1 MNLNRRVAVTA
12 TGGQCGCK
20 DYFAETIRLAL
31 KGRKEIAPGNALG
44 MRSNICTSP
53 EGATEGF
60 GLSPLQGLHDLGDA
74 DQGRRFALPLAVIF
88 RPFGAFELSFC
99 LLAIAFLVIANLSVQ
114 AQQANFAHPLD
125 PLSKEEIAAAS
136 KLLKDSGKLPANA
149 RFQTIVLNEPPKA
162 EVYTFKAG
170 DSFRRE
176 AFFIAYD
183 RANNKTFDGIAD
195 LRNQRVISV
204 REVPGAQPSIML
216 DDVLMFQSIVRS
228 DAEWQAAMRKRG
240 ITEFG
245 KVQIEMW
252 SAGNF
257 GFPEEQGK
265 RLFRGLSYLREDS
278 KNPYARPIEGI
289 IAVVDMNARK
299 VLKLIDSGV
308 VPVPRATADV
318 DEKSVGQLR
327 EPPKPL
333 QIVQP
338 KGGSFEIR
346 GNEIRWQKWQ
356 FRYALHP
363 REGLV
368 LYTVGYEDQ
377 GKVRPILY
385 RASLSEMVVPYG
397 DPSAGWFIRNAF
409 DEGEFAIGR
418 LAVPLEAKTDVP
430 DNATLLDAVFSNESG
445 GSLDAKR
452 VVSIYERD
460 GGVSWKHVDY
470 MTNQNQSRRARQL
483 VMSIFVV
490 VGNYDYGFNW
500 VFNQD
505 GTIEQEVLLTGV
517 MATKGVPPLNG
528 EQPHDPYGHLVA
540 DGVAAPHHQHFFN
553 YRLDFD
559 VDGSANTVVEQN
571 TETLPQGKDN
581 PYGNAFA
588 MHEKTLRREA
598 EAQRQLNLATH
609 RRWRVINSTSKNG
622 LGQPTGYLLFTGENS
637 VPLPGENSAVRQ
649 RAGFMNSHL
658 WVTQYEPDER
668 YAAGLYIN
676 QSKGGDG
683 LAKWVK
689 QNRELENKDVVL
701 WYSFGVTHLPRPE
714 DYPVMPVHK
723 AGFKLMPVGF
733 FTRNPALDLPKQ

>member
-1 MNLNRRVAVTA
+1 MNVGERR
-12 TGGQCGCK
+12 
-20 DYFAETIRLAL
+20 
-31 KGRKEIAPGNALG
+31 
-44 MRSNICTSP
+44 
-53 EGATEGF
+53 F
-60 GLSPLQGLHDLGDA
+60 GL
-74 DQGRRFALPLAVIF
+74 
-88 RPFGAFELSFC
+88 
-99 LLAIAFLVIANLSVQ
+99 LLAIVLLAFQFTAL
-114 AQQANFAHPLD
+114 AQTTNFTHPLD

-162 EVYTFKAG
+162 EVYAFKPG
-170 DSFRRE
+170 DTFRRE
-176 AFFIAYD
+176 AFFVAYD
-183 RANNKTFDGIAD
+183 RTNNKTFDGVAD
-195 LRNQRVISV
+195 IRNQRVVSV
-204 REVPGAQPSIML
+204 REVPDAQPSLML
-216 DDVLMFQSIVRS
+216 DDVLMFQSIVRGDS
-228 DAEWQAAMRKRG
+228 EWQAAMRKRG

-245 KVQIEMW
+245 KVQVEMW

-257 GFPEEQGK
+257 GFPDEQGK
-265 RLFRGLSYLREDS
+265 RLFRGLSYLRGES
-278 KNPYARPIEGI
+278 KNPYARPIEGV

-299 VLKLIDSGV
+299 VIKLIDSGV
-308 VPVPRATADV
+308 VPVPQATADV
-318 DEKSVGQLR
+318 DEQSVGQLR
-327 EPPKPL
+327 EAPKPL

-338 KGGSFEIR
+338 NGASFEIR
-346 GNEIRWQKWQ
+346 GNEIRWQKWR

-368 LYTVGYEDQ
+368 LYTVGYEDG

-418 LAVPLEAKTDVP
+418 LAVPQEAKTDLP
-430 DNATLLDAVFSNESG
+430 DNATLLDAVFSNEGG

-452 VVSIYERD
+452 VISIYERD

-500 VFNQD
+500 VFHQD
-505 GTIEQEVLLTGV
+505 GTLELEALLTGV
-517 MATKGVPPLNG
+517 MATKGVSPDA
-528 EQPHDPYGHLVA
+528 QQKHDPYGHVVA
-540 DGVAAPHHQHFFN
+540 NGVAAPHHQHFFN
-553 YRLDFD
+553 FRLDFD
-559 VDGSANTVVEQN
+559 VDGHANTVVEQN
-571 TETLPQGKDN
+571 TETLPPGKDN
-581 PYGNAFA
+581 PYGNAFV
-588 MHEKTLRREA
+588 MHETPLRREA
-598 EAQRQLNLATH
+598 EAQRKLNLATH
-609 RRWRVINSTSKNG
+609 RRWRVINPTVKNS

-637 VPLPGENSAVRQ
+637 VPLPGEASAVRQ

-658 WVTQYEPDER
+658 WVTQYEPEER
-668 YAAGLYIN
+668 YAAGFYIN

-683 LAKWVK
+683 LPRWVK

-723 AGFKLMPVGF
+723 TGFKLMPVGF
-733 FTRNPALDLPKQ
+733 FAQNPALDLPK

>member
-1 MNLNRRVAVTA
+1 MN
-12 TGGQCGCK
+12 TGK
-20 DYFAETIRLAL
+20 HRFVSRFLAMVFWL
-31 KGRKEIAPGNALG
+31 
-44 MRSNICTSP
+44 
-53 EGATEGF
+53 
-60 GLSPLQGLHDLGDA
+60 
-74 DQGRRFALPLAVIF
+74 
-88 RPFGAFELSFC
+88 
-99 LLAIAFLVIANLSVQ
+99 LLAGSSVLAQTANYV
-114 AQQANFAHPLD
+114 HPLD
-125 PLSKEEIAAAS
+125 PLSREEIAAAG
-136 KLLKDSGKLPANA
+136 KLLKESGKLPANA

-162 EVYTFKAG
+162 EVYAFNAG
-170 DSFRRE
+170 ENFRRE
-176 AFFIAYD
+176 AFFVAYD
-183 RANNKTFDGIAD
+183 RANNKTYEGVVD
-195 LRNQRVISV
+195 LRGQRVVSV
-204 REVPGAQPSIML
+204 REVPGVQPSLML
-216 DDVLMFQSIVRS
+216 DDALMFQSIVRA
-228 DAEWQAAMRKRG
+228 DAQWQQAMRKRG

-245 KVQIEMW
+245 KVQVEMW

-257 GFPEEQGK
+257 GFPEEQGR

-299 VLKLIDSGV
+299 VLKVIDSGV
-308 VPVPRATADV
+308 VPVPSATADV

-327 EPPKPL
+327 DAPKPL

-338 KGGSFEIR
+338 NGASFEVR
-346 GNEIRWQKWQ
+346 GNEIRWQKWR

-418 LAVPLEAKTDVP
+418 LAVPMEAKTDVP
-430 DNATLLDAVFSNESG
+430 DNATLLDAVFANESG
-445 GSLDAKR
+445 SSLDAKR
-452 VVSIYERD
+452 VVAIYERD

-483 VMSIFVV
+483 VVSIFVV

-500 VFNQD
+500 VFHQD
-505 GTIEQEVLLTGV
+505 GTLELEALLTGV
-517 MATKGVPPLNG
+517 MATKGVPPLSANG
-528 EQPHDPYGHLVA
+528 EHAEHDPYGHVVA

-553 YRLDFD
+553 FRLDFD
-559 VDGSANTVVEQN
+559 VDGRENTVVEQN
-571 TETLPQGKDN
+571 TETLPQGKNN

-588 MHEKTLRREA
+588 MRETPLRREA
-598 EAQRQLNLATH
+598 GAQRQLNLATH
-609 RRWRVINSTSKNG
+609 RRWRVINPAVKNG

-637 VPLPGENSAVRQ
+637 APLPGANSAVRQ

-658 WVTQYEPDER
+658 WVTPFDPGEM
-668 YAAGLYIN
+668 YAAGYYVN
-676 QSKGGDG
+676 QSKAGDG
-683 LAKWVK
+683 LPKWVK
-689 QNRELENKDVVL
+689 QNRELEKKDVVM

-733 FTRNPALDLPKQ
+733 FTRNPALDVPK

>member
-1 MNLNRRVAVTA
+1 MNADERR
-12 TGGQCGCK
+12 
-20 DYFAETIRLAL
+20 
-31 KGRKEIAPGNALG
+31 
-44 MRSNICTSP
+44 S
-53 EGATEGF
+53 
-60 GLSPLQGLHDLGDA
+60 GL
-74 DQGRRFALPLAVIF
+74 
-88 RPFGAFELSFC
+88 
-99 LLAIAFLVIANLSVQ
+99 LLAIILLAFQFTALGQ
-114 AQQANFAHPLD
+114 AANFLHPLD
-125 PLSKEEIAAAS
+125 PLSKEEITAAS

-162 EVYTFKAG
+162 EVYAFKAG
-170 DSFRRE
+170 DVFRRE
-176 AFFIAYD
+176 AFFVAYD
-183 RANNKTFDGIAD
+183 RANNKTFDGVAD
-195 LRNQRVISV
+195 IRNQRVVSV

-299 VLKLIDSGV
+299 VLKVVDSGV

-327 EPPKPL
+327 EAPKPL

-338 KGGSFEIR
+338 NGASFEIR
-346 GNEIRWQKWQ
+346 GNEIRWQKWR

-368 LYTVGYEDQ
+368 LYTVGYEDS

-418 LAVPLEAKTDVP
+418 LAVPHEAKTDVP
-430 DNATLLDAVFSNESG
+430 DNATLLDAVFSNEGG

-452 VVSIYERD
+452 VISIYERD

-470 MTNQNQSRRARQL
+470 MTSQNQSRRAHQL

-500 VFNQD
+500 IFNQD
-505 GTIEQEVLLTGV
+505 GSLELETLLTGV
-517 MATKGVPPLNG
+517 MATKGVSPDG
-528 EQPHDPYGHLVA
+528 QQKHDPYGHVVA
-540 DGVAAPHHQHFFN
+540 SGVAAPHHQHFFN

-571 TETLPQGKDN
+571 TETLPPSKDN
-581 PYGNAFA
+581 PYANAFV
-588 MHEKTLRREA
+588 MHERPLRREA
-598 EAQRQLNLATH
+598 EAQRSLNLATH
-609 RRWRVINSTSKNG
+609 RRWRIINPTAKNG
-622 LGQPTGYLLFTGENS
+622 LGQPTGYVLLTGENS
-637 VPLPGENSAVRQ
+637 VPLLGETSAVRQ

-658 WVTQYEPDER
+658 WVTAFEPSEQ
-668 YAAGLYIN
+668 YAAGFYIN
-676 QSKGGDG
+676 QSKESDG

-733 FTRNPALDLPKQ
+733 FTQNPALDLPK

>member
-1 MNLNRRVAVTA
+1 MNKNNREASMTSENGLGRLNSLITSASSA
-12 TGGQCGCK
+12 PKGQK
-20 DYFAETIRLAL
+20 
-31 KGRKEIAPGNALG
+31 KIAQGNALG
-44 MRSNICTSP
+44 MQFQICSSP
-53 EGATEGF
+53 ERATEKS
-60 GLSPLQGLHDLGDA
+60 GLSPFQGLRSFSFN
-74 DQGRRFALPLAVIF
+74 QGRRVALPLAIAL
-88 RPFGAFELSFC
+88 RPFGAFRLNLC
-99 LLAIAFLVIANLSVQ
+99 LFSIVFLVIAGSFIQ
-114 AQQANFAHPLD
+114 AQTTNFTHPLD
-125 PLSKEEIAAAS
+125 PLSKDEIAAAS
-136 KLLKDSGKLPANA
+136 KLLKESGKLPANA
-149 RFQTIVLNEPPKA
+149 RFQTILLNEPPKA
-162 EVYTFKAG
+162 EVYAFKAG
-170 DSFRRE
+170 DTFRRE
-176 AFFIAYD
+176 AFFVAYD
-183 RANNKTFDGIAD
+183 RANNKTFDGVAD
-195 LRNQRVISV
+195 LRNRRVVSV
-204 REVPGAQPSIML
+204 REVPDAQPSIML
-216 DDVLMFQSIVRS
+216 DDVLMFQSIVRN
-228 DAEWQAAMRKRG
+228 DLQWQEAVRKRG

-245 KVQIEMW
+245 KVQVEMW

-265 RLFRGLSYLREDS
+265 RLFRGLSYLREES
-278 KNPYARPIEGI
+278 KNPYARPIEGV

-299 VLKLIDSGV
+299 VLKVIDSGV

-318 DEKSVGQLR
+318 DEKSIGQLR
-327 EPPKPL
+327 EAPKPL

-338 KGGSFEIR
+338 NGASFEIR
-346 GNEIRWQKWQ
+346 GNEIRWQKWR

-377 GKVRPILY
+377 GKVRSILY

-430 DNATLLDAVFSNESG
+430 DNATLLDAVFANEG
-445 GSLDAKR
+445 GGTLDAKR
-452 VVSIYERD
+452 VIGIYERD

-483 VMSIFVV
+483 VMTIFVV
-490 VGNYDYGFNW
+490 VGNYDYSFNW
-500 VFNQD
+500 IFNQD

-517 MATKGVPPLNG
+517 MATKGVPPVNG
-528 EQPHDPYGHLVA
+528 EPPHDPYGHLVA

-553 YRLDFD
+553 FRLDFD
-559 VDGSANTVVEQN
+559 IDGSANTVVEQN
-571 TETLPQGKDN
+571 TETLPQDKDN
-581 PYGNAFA
+581 PYGNAFV
-588 MHEKTLRREA
+588 MHETPLRRETD
-598 EAQRQLNLATH
+598 AQRRLNLATH
-609 RRWRVINSTSKNG
+609 RRWRVINPTVKNA
-622 LGQPTGYLLFTGENS
+622 LGQPTGYMLFTGENS
-637 VPLPGENSAVRQ
+637 IPLPGENSAVRQ

-658 WVTQYEPDER
+658 WVTQFEPSEQ

-689 QNRELENKDVVL
+689 QNRELENKDVVM

-723 AGFKLMPVGF
+723 TGFKLMPVGF
-733 FTRNPALDLPKQ
+733 FTRNPALDLPK

>member
-1 MNLNRRVAVTA
+1 MVFWLLPAGSLVLAQTA
-12 TGGQCGCK
+12 N
-20 DYFAETIRLAL
+20 Y
-31 KGRKEIAPGNALG
+31 
-44 MRSNICTSP
+44 
-53 EGATEGF
+53 
-60 GLSPLQGLHDLGDA
+60 
-74 DQGRRFALPLAVIF
+74 V
-88 RPFGAFELSFC
+88 
-99 LLAIAFLVIANLSVQ
+99 
-114 AQQANFAHPLD
+114 HPLD
-125 PLSKEEIAAAS
+125 PLSREEIAAAG
-136 KLLKDSGKLPANA
+136 KLLKESGKLPANA

-162 EVYTFKAG
+162 EVYAFNAG
-170 DSFRRE
+170 ENFRRE
-176 AFFIAYD
+176 AFFVAYD
-183 RANNKTFDGIAD
+183 RANNKTYEGVVD
-195 LRNQRVISV
+195 LRGQRVVSV
-204 REVPGAQPSIML
+204 REVPGVQPSLML
-216 DDVLMFQSIVRS
+216 DDALMFQSIVRA
-228 DAEWQAAMRKRG
+228 DAQWQQAMRKRG

-245 KVQIEMW
+245 KVQVEMW

-257 GFPEEQGK
+257 GFPEEQGR

-299 VLKLIDSGV
+299 VLKVIDSGV
-308 VPVPRATADV
+308 VPVPSATADV

-327 EPPKPL
+327 DAPKPL

-338 KGGSFEIR
+338 NGASFEVR
-346 GNEIRWQKWQ
+346 GNEIRWQKWR

-418 LAVPLEAKTDVP
+418 LAVPMEANTDVP
-430 DNATLLDAVFSNESG
+430 ENATLLDAVFANESG
-445 GSLDAKR
+445 SSLDAKR
-452 VVSIYERD
+452 VIAIYERD

-483 VMSIFVV
+483 VVSIFVV

-500 VFNQD
+500 VFHQD
-505 GTIEQEVLLTGV
+505 GTLELEALLTGV
-517 MATKGVPPLNG
+517 MATKGVPPLSVNG
-528 EQPHDPYGHLVA
+528 EHAEHDPYGHVVA

-553 YRLDFD
+553 FRLDFD
-559 VDGSANTVVEQN
+559 LDGRENTVVEQN
-571 TETLPQGKDN
+571 TETLPQGRNN

-588 MHEKTLRREA
+588 MRETLLRREA

-609 RRWRVINSTSKNG
+609 RRWRVINPAVKNG

-637 VPLPGENSAVRQ
+637 VPLPGANSAVRQ

-658 WVTQYEPDER
+658 WVTPFDPGEM
-668 YAAGLYIN
+668 YAAGYYVN
-676 QSKGGDG
+676 QSKAGDG
-683 LAKWVK
+683 LPKWVK
-689 QNRELENKDVVL
+689 QNRELEKKDVVM

-723 AGFKLMPVGF
+723 AGFKLVPVGF
-733 FTRNPALDLPKQ
+733 FTRNPALDIPK

>member
-1 MNLNRRVAVTA
+1 MNRGKHGFVSRFLAMVFWLLPAGSSMLAQTA
-12 TGGQCGCK
+12 
-20 DYFAETIRLAL
+20 
-31 KGRKEIAPGNALG
+31 N
-44 MRSNICTSP
+44 
-53 EGATEGF
+53 
-60 GLSPLQGLHDLGDA
+60 
-74 DQGRRFALPLAVIF
+74 
-88 RPFGAFELSFC
+88 
-99 LLAIAFLVIANLSVQ
+99 SV
-114 AQQANFAHPLD
+114 HPLD
-125 PLSKEEIAAAS
+125 PLSREEIAAAG
-136 KLLKDSGKLPANA
+136 KLLKESGKLPANA

-162 EVYTFKAG
+162 EVYAFNAG
-170 DSFRRE
+170 DNFRRE
-176 AFFIAYD
+176 AFFVAYD
-183 RANNKTFDGIAD
+183 RANNKTYEGVVD
-195 LRNQRVISV
+195 LRGQRVVSV
-204 REVPGAQPSIML
+204 REVPGVQPSLML
-216 DDVLMFQSIVRS
+216 DDALMFQSIVRA
-228 DAEWQAAMRKRG
+228 DAQWQQAMRKRG

-245 KVQIEMW
+245 KVQVEMW

-257 GFPEEQGK
+257 GFPEEQGR

-289 IAVVDMNARK
+289 IAFVDMNARK
-299 VLKLIDSGV
+299 VLKVIDSGV
-308 VPVPRATADV
+308 VPVPSATADV

-327 EPPKPL
+327 DAPKPL

-338 KGGSFEIR
+338 NGASFEVR
-346 GNEIRWQKWQ
+346 GNEIRWQKWR

-418 LAVPLEAKTDVP
+418 LAVPMEANTDVP
-430 DNATLLDAVFSNESG
+430 ENATLLDAVFANESG
-445 GSLDAKR
+445 SSLDAKR
-452 VVSIYERD
+452 VIAIYERD

-483 VMSIFVV
+483 VVSIFVV

-500 VFNQD
+500 VFHQD
-505 GTIEQEVLLTGV
+505 GTLELEALLTGV
-517 MATKGVPPLNG
+517 MATKGVPPLSANG
-528 EQPHDPYGHLVA
+528 EHAEHDPYSHVVA

-553 YRLDFD
+553 FRLDFD
-559 VDGSANTVVEQN
+559 VDGRENTVVEQN
-571 TETLPQGKDN
+571 TETLPQGKNN

-588 MHEKTLRREA
+588 MRETPLRREA
-598 EAQRQLNLATH
+598 GAQRQLNLATH
-609 RRWRVINSTSKNG
+609 RRWRVINPAVKNG

-637 VPLPGENSAVRQ
+637 APLPGANSAVRQ

-658 WVTQYEPDER
+658 WVTPFDPGEM
-668 YAAGLYIN
+668 YAAGYYVN
-676 QSKGGDG
+676 QSKAGDG
-683 LAKWVK
+683 LPKWVK
-689 QNRELENKDVVL
+689 QNRELEKKDVVM

-733 FTRNPALDLPKQ
+733 FTRNPALDIPK

>member
-1 MNLNRRVAVTA
+1 MNANERR
-12 TGGQCGCK
+12 
-20 DYFAETIRLAL
+20 
-31 KGRKEIAPGNALG
+31 
-44 MRSNICTSP
+44 
-53 EGATEGF
+53 F
-60 GLSPLQGLHDLGDA
+60 GLL
-74 DQGRRFALPLAVIF
+74 LAVV
-88 RPFGAFELSFC
+88 
-99 LLAIAFLVIANLSVQ
+99 LLAFQHSVF
-114 AQQANFAHPLD
+114 AQTTNFAHPLD
-125 PLSKEEIAAAS
+125 PLSKDEIAAAS
-136 KLLKDSGKLPANA
+136 KLLKDSGKLPSNA
-149 RFQTIVLNEPPKA
+149 RFQTIVLNEPPKT
-162 EVYTFKAG
+162 EVYAFKPG
-170 DSFRRE
+170 ETFRRE
-176 AFFIAYD
+176 AFFVAYD
-183 RANNKTFDGIAD
+183 RANNKTFDGVAD
-195 LRNQRVISV
+195 IRNQRVVSV

-278 KNPYARPIEGI
+278 KNPYARPIEGV

-308 VPVPRATADV
+308 VLVPRATADM

-327 EPPKPL
+327 EAPKPL
-333 QIVQP
+333 QILQP
-338 KGGSFEIR
+338 NGASFEIR
-346 GNEIRWQKWQ
+346 GNEIRWQKWR

-368 LYTVGYEDQ
+368 LYTVGYEDG

-397 DPSAGWFIRNAF
+397 DPSASWFIRNAF

-418 LAVPLEAKTDVP
+418 LAVPQEAKTDVP
-430 DNATLLDAVFSNESG
+430 DNATLLDAVFSNEGG

-452 VVSIYERD
+452 VISIYERD

-483 VMSIFVV
+483 VMGIFVV

-500 VFNQD
+500 IFNQD

-517 MATKGVPPLNG
+517 MATKGVSPDA
-528 EQPHDPYGHLVA
+528 QQKHDPYGHVVA
-540 DGVAAPHHQHFFN
+540 TGVAAPHHQHFFN

-559 VDGSANTVVEQN
+559 VDGSVNTVVEQN
-571 TETLPQGKDN
+571 TETLPPGKDN
-581 PYGNAFA
+581 PYANAFV
-588 MHEKTLRREA
+588 MHETPLRREA
-598 EAQRQLNLATH
+598 EAQRSLNLATH
-609 RRWRVINSTSKNG
+609 RRWRVINPAVKNA
-622 LGQPTGYLLFTGENS
+622 LEQPTGYLLFTGENS
-637 VPLPGENSAVRQ
+637 VPLPGATSAVRQ

-658 WVTQYEPDER
+658 WVTAFEPSEQ
-668 YAAGLYIN
+668 YAAGFYVN
-676 QSKGGDG
+676 QGKGGDG

-733 FTRNPALDLPKQ
+733 FTQNPALDLPKK

>member
-1 MNLNRRVAVTA
+1 MNADKYGFRRWLSFSPKSAKGFFT
-12 TGGQCGCK
+12 
-20 DYFAETIRLAL
+20 AETQRSQRIRRENWQAL
-31 KGRKEIAPGNALG
+31 SLF
-44 MRSNICTSP
+44 S
-53 EGATEGF
+53 
-60 GLSPLQGLHDLGDA
+60 
-74 DQGRRFALPLAVIF
+74 ALPLRSQRLCGDFI
-88 RPFGAFELSFC
+88 
-99 LLAIAFLVIANLSVQ
+99 LLAVFLAATHLSTL
-114 AQQANFAHPLD
+114 AQTTNFAHPLD

-136 KLLKDSGKLPANA
+136 KLLKESGKLPANA

-162 EVYTFKAG
+162 EVYAFKPG
-170 DSFRRE
+170 DTFRRE
-176 AFFIAYD
+176 AFFVAYD
-183 RANNKTFDGIAD
+183 RANNKTFDGVAD
-195 LRNQRVISV
+195 IRNQRVVSV

-216 DDVLMFQSIVRS
+216 DDVLMFQSIVRG
-228 DAEWQAAMRKRG
+228 DAEWQSAMRKRG

-278 KNPYARPIEGI
+278 KNPYARPIEGV

-299 VLKLIDSGV
+299 VLKVVDSGV
-308 VPVPRATADV
+308 VPVPSATADV

-327 EPPKPL
+327 EAPKPL

-338 KGGSFEIR
+338 NGASFEIR
-346 GNEIRWQKWQ
+346 GNEIRWQKWR

-368 LYTVGYEDQ
+368 LYTVGYEDG

-430 DNATLLDAVFSNESG
+430 DNATLLDAVFSNEG
-445 GSLDAKR
+445 GSALDAKR
-452 VVSIYERD
+452 TIAIYERD

-500 VFNQD
+500 IFNQD

-517 MATKGVPPLNG
+517 MATKGVSPDA
-528 EQPHDPYGHLVA
+528 QQKHDPYGHVVA
-540 DGVAAPHHQHFFN
+540 NGVAAPHHQHFFN

-559 VDGSANTVVEQN
+559 VDGNANTVVEQN

-581 PYGNAFA
+581 PYGNAFV
-588 MHEKTLRREA
+588 MHETPLRREA
-598 EAQRQLNLATH
+598 EAQRSLNLATH
-609 RRWRVINSTSKNG
+609 RRWRVINPTAKNG

-658 WVTQYEPDER
+658 WVTQFEASEQ
-668 YAAGLYIN
+668 YAAGFYIN

-689 QNRELENKDVVL
+689 QNRELENKDVVM

-714 DYPVMPVHK
+714 DYPVMPIHK

-733 FTRNPALDLPKQ
+733 FTRNPALDVPK

>member
-1 MNLNRRVAVTA
+1 MNADKRRKDV
-12 TGGQCGCK
+12 GCW
-20 DYFAETIRLAL
+20 ILAL
-31 KGRKEIAPGNALG
+31 FIWLTVVHA
-44 MRSNICTSP
+44 
-53 EGATEGF
+53 
-60 GLSPLQGLHDLGDA
+60 
-74 DQGRRFALPLAVIF
+74 FALSQTTSLT
-88 RPFGAFELSFC
+88 
-99 LLAIAFLVIANLSVQ
+99 
-114 AQQANFAHPLD
+114 HPLD

-136 KLLKDSGKLPANA
+136 KLLKESGKLPANA

-162 EVYTFKAG
+162 EVYAFKPG
-170 DSFRRE
+170 ETFRRE
-176 AFFIAYD
+176 AFFVAYD
-183 RANNKTFDGIAD
+183 RANNKTFDGVAD
-195 LRNQRVISV
+195 IRNQRVVSV

-228 DAEWQAAMRKRG
+228 DAEWQSAMRKRG

-245 KVQIEMW
+245 KVQVEMW

-278 KNPYARPIEGI
+278 KNPYARPIEGV

-299 VLKLIDSGV
+299 VLKVIDSGV
-308 VPVPRATADV
+308 VPVPSATADV

-327 EPPKPL
+327 EAPKPL

-338 KGGSFEIR
+338 NGASFEIR
-346 GNEIRWQKWQ
+346 GNEIRWQKWR

-368 LYTVGYEDQ
+368 LYTVGYEDG

-418 LAVPLEAKTDVP
+418 LAVPQEAKTDVP
-430 DNATLLDAVFSNESG
+430 DNATLLDAVFSSEG
-445 GSLDAKR
+445 GGALDAKR
-452 VVSIYERD
+452 TIAIYERD

-483 VMSIFVV
+483 VIGIFVV

-500 VFNQD
+500 IFNQD

-517 MATKGVPPLNG
+517 MATKGVSPDA
-528 EQPHDPYGHLVA
+528 QQKHDPYGHVVA
-540 DGVAAPHHQHFFN
+540 NGVAAPHHQHFFN

-571 TETLPQGKDN
+571 TETLPPGKDN
-581 PYGNAFA
+581 PYANAFV
-588 MHEKTLRREA
+588 MHETPLRREA
-598 EAQRQLNLATH
+598 EAQRSLNLATH
-609 RRWRVINSTSKNG
+609 RRWRVINPTAKNG
-622 LGQPTGYLLFTGENS
+622 LGQPTGYVLLTGENS
-637 VPLPGENSAVRQ
+637 VPLPGKTSAVRQ

-658 WVTQYEPDER
+658 WVTAFEPSEQ
-668 YAAGLYIN
+668 YAAGFYIN
-676 QSKGGDG
+676 QGKGGDG
-683 LAKWVK
+683 LAKWVN
-689 QNRELENKDVVL
+689 QNRELENRDVVL

-733 FTRNPALDLPKQ
+733 FTQNPALDLPKK